1 MLPLRWVASEL
12 SVDRDSLSL
21 SPRPVSII
29 LVSPSILDVSRV
41 LGTPWTTVAMTSAT
55 GSYPTLHP
63 KPSGALSWPR
73 IPETPTSLCLPPLA
87 CPVQFLLGS
96 PGFHIQGLECHLAAL
111 TPLLRGLW
119 CGILVIPEAGEHTV
133 LPIFSERKT
142 IHGKGRGTK
151 ETLVTFPNKLIISTV
166 SIHIFS
172 P

>member
-21 SPRPVSII
+21 SPRPASII
-29 LVSPSILDVSRV
+29 LISPSILDVSRV

-63 KPSGALSWPR
+63 KLSGALSWPR

-87 CPVQFLLGS
+87 CPVRFLLGS

>member
-41 LGTPWTTVAMTSAT
+41 LGTPWTTVAMTAVT

-73 IPETPTSLCLPPLA
+73 IPETPTALCLPPLA
-87 CPVQFLLGS
+87 CPVRFLLGS
-96 PGFHIQGLECHLAAL
+96 PGFHIQGHLAAS

-119 CGILVIPEAGEHTV
+119 CGILVTPEAGEHMV
-133 LPIFSERKT
+133 LPIFSERRT
-142 IHGKGRGTK
+142 IHGERGSTK
-151 ETLVTFPNKLIISTV
+151 ETLVTFPDKLIISTV